1 VALPSRSET
10 TRPAG
15 TRALLAASLAS
26 GLVGS
31 LLLALFGTVVGALPI
46 PRHGDWFIQL
56 PTSQPLSITAFY
68 VGLGLLAAGWL
79 GLGWLARRG
88 GLRLAAC
95 WGALAA
101 WGLPLVLG
109 PPLFSRDLYS
119 YVAQGLLAARRLN
132 PYTTPP
138 SVLHALPVY
147 SGIASVWQHTP
158 APYGPLALLATLG
171 SVKLSGSSLASQ
183 LITMRLAEVVGV
195 VLMGILIPKIA
206 RRLGADPALGFWL
219 GVLSPLSLISLLAS
233 GHNEGLMLGLLLA
246 AVLAFLDER
255 PLAGSA
261 LGAAAAA
268 VKLPAALAIAFP
280 VMSRLRSSKTGRGR
294 LVALVLLTSAAV
306 WALLTVLT
314 GFGLGWLS
322 SKAFTI
328 PAQLRTL
335 ATPSVALG
343 VFIASIFHVL
353 GISVATQHIVTVTRS
368 LVSVVTV
375 GALAWLLWSAH
386 RYDWV
391 RLLGLSLLLVAVG
404 SPTLWPWYFT
414 WGICV
419 LAATAA
425 QRSIALAILASL
437 PVLMVGAQGTP
448 ALTGHSYL
456 VTVPLLI
463 AGTTWLA
470 TKGRWRSLLGAARA

>member
-1 VALPSRSET
+1 VLL
-10 TRPAG
+10 AG
-15 TRALLAASLAS
+15 SLLAGLVGSALLAA
-26 GLVGS
+26 
-31 LLLALFGTVVGALPI
+31 FGTVVGALPVDG
-46 PRHGDWFIQL
+46 PAPWWFQL
-56 PTSQPLSITAFY
+56 HTSHTVSITGFY
-68 VGLGLLAAGWL
+68 VALGLLAAGWA

-88 GLRLAAC
+88 ALGLPAC

-101 WGLPLVLG
+101 WGLPLLGG

-119 YVAQGLLAARRLN
+119 YVAQGLLAARGLN
-132 PYTTPP
+132 PYTTAPAM
-138 SVLHALPVY
+138 LHALPVY

-171 SVKLSGSSLASQ
+171 SVKLVGASLASQ
-183 LITMRLAEVVGV
+183 LIAMRLAEVAGLI
-195 VLMGILIPKIA
+195 LMGIALPKIA
-206 RRLGADPALGFWL
+206 RRLGADPVLGFWL

-233 GHNEGLMLGLLLA
+233 GHNEGLMLGLLLLC
-246 AVLAFLDER
+246 VLAFLNER
-255 PLAGSA
+255 AAAGSA

-280 VMSRLRSSKTGRGR
+280 VMSRLRGSQEGRGR
-294 LVALVLLTSAAV
+294 LVGLVLVVSAVV

-328 PAQLRTL
+328 PSELRTL
-335 ATPSVALG
+335 ITPSVAIG
-343 VFIASIFHVL
+343 VFLASILHVL
-353 GISVATQHIVTVTRS
+353 GSSVATQHVVTVTRS
-368 LVSVVTV
+368 IVSVATV
-375 GALAWLLWSAH
+375 AGLAWLLWSAH
-386 RYDWV
+386 RFDWV

-419 LAATAA
+419 LAATTA
-425 QRSIALAILASL
+425 QRSIALALLASL

-448 ALTGHSYL
+448 ALNGHSYL
-456 VTVPLLI
+456 VTAPLLV
-463 AGTTWLA
+463 AGVAWLA
-470 TKGRWRSLLGAARA
+470 WRGRWRSLLGAVRG